1 MTNNTPRW
9 YGLLIALVVVAG
21 TFGYAFVTQPTVLG
35 SISTFEI
42 KQFNSYSELTN
53 YVSSGISSYYSFGW
67 ETDATIGDGRNTAI
81 PLFDEA
87 SGEKNGGQSIDYS
100 QTNVQVEGV
109 DEPDVVKT
117 DGNYLYIISNN
128 EVIIVYAYPAE
139 DAEILTRITFDQDI
153 YLHNLFIHENRIIIF
168 ATSYNYPILTR
179 NDDDII
185 EETESIEPWYTTP
198 DTYVYIYDT
207 TTIDTPVEEREI
219 IIGGSYLTARMI
231 GSYVYLITTQYTYS
245 AIDEGTDIVPRL
257 LVDSEVKEIPLKDI
271 YYVDIPEKSSSFT
284 NIISID
290 VTNPSSDV
298 YAEVYLLGNGNIV
311 YVSENNIY
319 VTNPVSW
326 YDYSQLENLLD
337 DLVMPLLPDSLSTE
351 LDLVEQ
357 LSLDDYQKNT
367 ITQWIL
373 QNYAENL
380 TTLQKEQLAEQVV
393 EQLERTVIHRISI
406 QNGDITYESQGS
418 VPGSILNQF
427 SLSEYEGHLRVSTTV
442 NGWMIRSY
450 LSDFEERN
458 NIYVLNED
466 LDIIGSLTDLAEGET
481 IFSTR
486 FVNDLCYL
494 VTFEQ
499 IDPFFVIDLATPTN
513 PQVLGELKIPG
524 FSTYLHPYDDAHII
538 GIGRDDQQVKI
549 TLFDVTNLNNPLELD
564 TYAINKTSQEEWI
577 WTQSSALYEH
587 KAFLF
592 SKAKNLLVIP
602 IGTYQ
607 KESAYIFNIS
617 ITNGIILNGIVT
629 HDHQIEIEEPKE
641 PWESSYYYGDWGNSI
656 KRTLYIENS
665 LYTISDNMIKINDLT
680 TLSEL
685 NDILIV

>member
-1 MTNNTPRW
+1 MANNPPRW

-53 YVSSGISSYYSFGW
+53 YVSSGTSSYYTFGW
-67 ETDATIGDGRNTAI
+67 ETDAAIGDGRNTAI
-81 PLFDEA
+81 PLFDKGG
-87 SGEKNGGQSIDYS
+87 GEKSGGQSVDYS

-117 DGNYLYIISNN
+117 DGTYLYIISNN

-185 EETESIEPWYTTP
+185 EETQSIEPWYTTP

-207 TTIDTPVEEREI
+207 TTIDTPEQEREI

-231 GSYVYLITTQYTYS
+231 GSYVYLITTQYTYN

-290 VTNPSSDV
+290 VTDPSSDI

-326 YDYSQLENLLD
+326 YDYTQLENLLD
-337 DLVMPLLPDSLSTE
+337 ELVMPLLPDSLSTE

-357 LSLDDYQKNT
+357 LTLEDYQKNT

-427 SLSEYEGHLRVSTTV
+427 SLSEYEGNLRVSTTV

-466 LDIIGSLTDLAEGET
+466 LDIIGSLTGLAEGET

-524 FSTYLHPYDDAHII
+524 FSTYLHPYDDTHMI

-592 SKAKNLLVIP
+592 SKTKNLLVIP

-617 ITNGIILNGIVT
+617 ITNGITLNGIVT
-629 HDHQIEIEEPKE
+629 HDHQIETQEPKE

-680 TLSEL
+680 TLTEL
-685 NDILIV
+685 NSILLV